1 MDRAEQ
7 VVELAQAAKAVSR
20 EIERRQNELLR
31 PAGITAAQ
39 AEALL
44 TIHKFGPL
52 SLKELG
58 ERLIA
63 EAGHP
68 SRMVD
73 RLVEAG
79 LVKRETAR
87 DDRRRIEL
95 TLTERGQGLLDSVM
109 RSQRDLLGWGMRALD
124 GHDLDTAL
132 NALNA
137 LLATSPYAAVL
148 QRRRQPKG

>member
-1 MDRAEQ
+1 MNKAEQ
-7 VVELAQAAKAVSR
+7 VVELGQAVKAVTR
-20 EIERRQNELLR
+20 EIERRHNELLR
-31 PAGITAAQ
+31 ASGITAPQ

-44 TIHKFGPL
+44 TIHKLGPL

-87 DDRRRIEL
+87 DDRRRLEL
-95 TLTERGQGLLDSVM
+95 TLTKRGKDLLDPM
-109 RSQRDLLGWGMRALD
+109 MQAQLDLLDWGMKALA
-124 GHDLDTAL
+124 GHDVEVAL
-132 NALNA
+132 NAMHA
-137 LLATSPYAAVL
+137 LLAASPYAAVL
-148 QRRRQPKG
+148 ERRRQPG